1 MAHKQAI
8 SSTKKSTHPEPKA
21 TESNVITAATVKQNL
36 PLIAALTAEFIG
48 TFLLIAS
55 VFTVQGQ
62 PLFVS
67 FALIGILLV
76 VSGSTNVY
84 LNPAMTI
91 GALVTKKVGPLHAI
105 GQIMA
110 QLLGAA
116 AAYFALTAFM
126 AGTPATS
133 ATTATTTHL
142 FHAASITAGK
152 EWYIF
157 FAELL
162 GSSILALG
170 VSAALK
176 AKDRIVAASTYG
188 LAILVAILIAG
199 SATAIYLTESNTTLT
214 FLNPATAIAAN
225 AVTWGIWPI
234 ASYLIAPV
242 IGAIIGFG
250 LRDLLSSQKK
260 DKQTV

>member
-8 SSTKKSTHPEPKA
+8 QSTKKSTHVQHHTADTK
-21 TESNVITAATVKQNL
+21 VISTTTVKQNL
-36 PLIAALTAEFIG
+36 PLIAALAAEFIG

-62 PLFVS
+62 PLFVA
-67 FALIGILLV
+67 FALIGIVLV
-76 VSGSTNVY
+76 VSGLTSVH

-91 GALVTKKVGPLHAI
+91 GALVTKKVGPLHAV
-105 GQIMA
+105 GYIMA
-110 QLLGAA
+110 QLLGATA
-116 AAYFALTAFM
+116 AWFALTAFM
-126 AGTPATS
+126 AGNPASTS
-133 ATTATTTHL
+133 ATGTTTQL

-152 EWYIF
+152 EWYVF

-170 VSAALK
+170 LAAAIK
-176 AKDRIVAASTYG
+176 AKDRIVSASTYG
-188 LAILVAILIAG
+188 LALLVAVLVAG
-199 SATAIYLTESNTTLT
+199 SATAFYLTEANTTLT

-225 AVTWGIWPI
+225 GVTWGVWPI
-234 ASYLIAPV
+234 ATYIVAPIV
-242 IGAIIGFG
+242 GGIIGFA
-250 LRDLLSSQKK
+250 LQDLLSCQKK